1 MNSTALMVAKAAQF
15 LLRNNEQKKRYTL
28 LIIVLVFAT
37 AFCMPVIM
45 IATVTEIIESRVN
58 NIFAYAGEVLTGL
71 FGDDIEDLNEDFQIW
86 LDEDFPVLDGMNEE
100 THPSLSLAYGISYY
114 YQVIQHQSVFSV
126 STDYMNM
133 FTNDDP
139 AVCISQFTASYG
151 IEINESQLDSLNALG
166 SQLRFSMNFNNY
178 GVFSVSGGQLL
189 PVDENTYYPG
199 SDARAA
205 EMWQEA
211 FSIGGGNPYYYAAI
225 NGKWSPR
232 QCTTFAWYRFYQYYG
247 YDCGARGEG
256 KVYANQVVATHPDAF
271 RLSSMP
277 TPGSI
282 VSFPG
287 TEENSHGHVAF
298 VEKVDGEY
306 MWYSEGNYDNGG
318 IRLNHRTSISAL
330 HQYYCGGA
338 TACLVYAVPISIT
351 GEQ

>member
-15 LLRNNEQKKRYTL
+15 LVRNNEQKKRYTL

-45 IATVTEIIESRVN
+45 IASVTEIIESRVN

-100 THPSLSLAYGISYY
+100 TYPSLSLAYGISYY

-133 FTNDDP
+133 FINDDP

-151 IEINESQLDSLNALG
+151 IEINELQLDSLNALG
-166 SQLRFSMNFNNY
+166 SQLRFSMNLNNY
-178 GVFSVSGGQLL
+178 EVFSVSGGQLL

-211 FSIGGGNPYYYAAI
+211 FLIGGGNPYYYAAI
-225 NGKWSPR
+225 DGKWSPR

-247 YDCGARGEG
+247 YDSGARGDG
-256 KVYANQVVATHPDAF
+256 KNCAKQVVAAHPDSF

-277 TPGSI
+277 APGSI

-287 TEENSHGHVAF
+287 TGENSHGHVAF
-298 VEKVDGEY
+298 VEKVEGEW
-306 MWYSEGNYDNGG
+306 MWYSEGNYEKGG
-318 IRLNHRTSISAL
+318 IRLNRKVSIEAL
-330 HQYYCGGA
+330 HQYYCGS

>member
-15 LLRNNEQKKRYTL
+15 LFRNNEQKKRYTL

-133 FTNDDP
+133 FINDDP

-166 SQLRFSMNFNNY
+166 SQLRFSMNLNNY

-211 FSIGGGNPYYYAAI
+211 FLIGGGNPYYYAAI
-225 NGKWSPR
+225 DGKWSPR

-247 YDCGARGEG
+247 YDSGARGDG
-256 KVYANQVVATHPDAF
+256 KNCAKQVVAAHPDSF

-277 TPGSI
+277 APGSI

-287 TEENSHGHVAF
+287 TRDNSHGHVAF
-298 VEKVDGEY
+298 VEKVEGEW
-306 MWYSEGNYDNGG
+306 MWYSEGNYEKGG
-318 IRLNHRTSISAL
+318 IRLNRKVSIEAL
-330 HQYYCGGA
+330 HQYYCGS